1 MNLWRDYIKSF
12 DFNKKF
18 WQIFLIDLSF
28 FFSVVILF
36 SSLSLYI
43 PRKYEL
49 ITGGRSAEQL
59 QQLILNS
66 PEQTVLLVSQIRS
79 FLIIIVLIAL
89 LVFVSGFLLFTFT
102 RSVIWHKLNN
112 KKVSRYWFWNLLVL
126 VLFMPIILIA
136 VAGLIIRVIINF
148 LISFALSMNINFYS
162 THSYVIDTITTA
174 LNGIIDFAIII
185 TLLIYVYLVFNSFVN
200 KNKIWTSIGTGFSK
214 LRIYKK
220 KLCKLF
226 VYVLLTS
233 LLLNWIIYYLDSLN
247 EILLTII
254 KLTVGVFIVNWLRIG
269 VFKTDR

>member
-1 MNLWRDYIKSF
+1 
-12 DFNKKF
+12 
-18 WQIFLIDLSF
+18 
-28 FFSVVILF
+28 
-36 SSLSLYI
+36 
-43 PRKYEL
+43 
-49 ITGGRSAEQL
+49 
-59 QQLILNS
+59 
-66 PEQTVLLVSQIRS
+66 
-79 FLIIIVLIAL
+79 
-89 LVFVSGFLLFTFT
+89 
-102 RSVIWHKLNN
+102 
-112 KKVSRYWFWNLLVL
+112 
-126 VLFMPIILIA
+126 MPIILIA